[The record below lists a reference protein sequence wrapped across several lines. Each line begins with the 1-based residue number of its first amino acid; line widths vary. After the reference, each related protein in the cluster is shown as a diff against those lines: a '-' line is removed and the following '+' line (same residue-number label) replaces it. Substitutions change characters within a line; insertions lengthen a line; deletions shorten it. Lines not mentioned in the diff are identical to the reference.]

1 MSRNDSSSGSR
12 GDRSSGKTYGGRQ
25 GGGQR
30 SKSHARGNAPVNR
43 EERSGKDMTRGN
55 APVKRKQNEKTEKAG
70 KPEKSEG
77 IRLNKY
83 VANSG
88 ICSRRDADIYIAAGN
103 VTVNGKVVTEMGH
116 KVKLNDEVKF
126 DGRRINPEKPEYVL
140 LNKPKGFYV
149 TGSLEKKNR
158 TVMDLVANAS
168 KSKLDPVGKLDTQAT
183 GLLLFTNDGTMAKK
197 LANPKNGI
205 RQIYHLELDKDLA
218 YEDLQKIKEG
228 VNLEDGTAKVTDI
241 SYVENK
247 PKREVGLEIKSTKSH
262 IVQRIFKSL
271 NYEIVKLDRVTFG
284 GLTKKDLPRGHW
296 RVLSKQEIINLGN
309 L

>member
-1 MSRNDSSSGSR
+1 MSRNDRSSGSR
-12 GDRSSGKTYGGRQ
+12 GDRSTGKSSGRQ
-25 GGGQR
+25 GGGER
-30 SKSHARGNAPVNR
+30 SKSPARGNAPVNR
-43 EERSGKDMTRGN
+43 NEKDPKTMSRGN
-55 APVKRKQNEKTEKAG
+55 APVKKKTG
-70 KPEKSEG
+70 EKSEG

-88 ICSRRDADIYIAAGN
+88 VCSRRDADIYIAAGN
-103 VTVNGKVVTEMGH
+103 VTVNGKVVTEMGY
-116 KVKLNDEVKF
+116 KVLLKDEVKF
-126 DGRRINPEKPEYVL
+126 DGRRILPEKPEYVL
-140 LNKPKGFYV
+140 LNKPKGFFV

-158 TVMDLVANAS
+158 TVMDLIANAS

-183 GLLLFTNDGTMAKK
+183 GLLLFTNDGALAKS

-228 VNLEDGTAKVTDI
+228 INLEDGTARVTEI

-247 PKREVGLEIKSTKSH
+247 PKREVGLELKSTKPH
-262 IVQRIFKSL
+262 IVQRIFKSQG
-271 NYEIVKLDRVTFG
+271 YEIVKLDRVVFG
-284 GLTKKDLPRGHW
+284 GLTKKDLGRGHW
-296 RVLSKQEIINLGN
+296 RVLTKQEIINLSN

>member
-43 EERSGKDMTRGN
+43 DERSGKDMTRGN
-55 APVKRKQNEKTEKAG
+55 APVKRKQNEKTEKSG
-70 KPEKSEG
+70 KPEKTEG

-126 DGRRINPEKPEYVL
+126 DGRRIVPEKPEYVL

-149 TGSLEKKNR
+149 TGSLERNNR

-197 LANPKNGI
+197 LTNPKNGI
-205 RQIYHLELDKDLA
+205 RQIYHLELDKDLS
-218 YEDLQKIKEG
+218 YDDLQKIKEG
-228 VNLEDGTAKVTDI
+228 VNLEDGTAKVTEI
-241 SYVENK
+241 SYIENK
-247 PKREVGLEIKSTKSH
+247 PKREVGLEIKSTKNH

>member
-43 EERSGKDMTRGN
+43 DEKSGKDMARGN
-55 APVKRKQNEKTEKAG
+55 APVKKKQAEKTD
-70 KPEKSEG
+70 G

-103 VTVNGKVVTEMGH
+103 VTVNGKVITEMGH

-126 DGRRINPEKPEYVL
+126 DGRRINPEKPEYIL

-218 YEDLQKIKEG
+218 YDDLQKIKEG
-228 VNLEDGTAKVTDI
+228 VNLEDGTVKVTDI

-247 PKREVGLEIKSTKSH
+247 PKREVGLEIRSTKNH

-296 RVLSKQEIINLGN
+296 RVLTKQELINLGN